1 VRPRHLAVALA
12 VVLAATAASL
22 AVGGA
27 SATPTTDAGPTPA
40 SPETASDR
48 ANATFVAAYPNP
60 VERDDEGEFVVV
72 RFPRAT
78 NTTGWT
84 LTDGTHAVR
93 LPDRTLSG
101 TVALTPTPDVAAS
114 KTDHPVVSV
123 EGRLGLANGGE
134 HLRLRTGNVTVDHAR
149 YRDAPEASVRD
160 FRRDAW
166 RPLGA
171 TDLDPVRTGGGP
183 ATAFVLPDA
192 PDQVVE
198 TLATADERL
207 LLAGYTLSSERV
219 TDALLEA
226 RDRGA
231 TVRVVLDGSPVG
243 GMTDRQGRQLDR
255 LSDAG
260 VDVRVFAGPYTR
272 YAHHHPKYAVVDDRA
287 LVLTENFKP
296 AGTGGMASRGWGVT
310 LSDPAAADALADLH
324 ATDRTA
330 RAATPWTEFRAG
342 RTFEPA
348 DPALG
353 DYPSRHDPAQV
364 SVASAAVLVG
374 PDHAADAVVA
384 RLDAADDRVLVQ
396 QVTVDSRDNRLLRA
410 ALRAAD
416 RGVRV
421 RLLLSSGWYVEEDN
435 AALAAWLNRRADA
448 EGWDLEARV
457 DDPDGYE
464 KLHSKGVVVDDTAL
478 VGSLNW
484 GAASQTDNREV
495 VLALAGGEAADYYA
509 DVFAGDWAGPS
520 ARSLPTALLGVAG
533 VAIAAAALLARRIEI
548 GGRDGVVGWRP

>member
-12 VVLAATAASL
+12 VVLAATATSL

-27 SATPTTDAGPTPA
+27 PVAAATDAGPAPA

-72 RFPRAT
+72 RFPAAT

-84 LTDGTHAVR
+84 LTDGTNAAR
-93 LPDRTLSG
+93 LPNRTLSG
-101 TVALTPTPDVAAS
+101 TVALTRSPGVTAS
-114 KTDHPVVSV
+114 KTDHPVVAV

-134 HLRLRTGNVTVDHAR
+134 RLRLRGPARTVDEAR
-149 YRDAPEASVRD
+149 YRDAPEAELRD
-160 FRRDAW
+160 FGRGGW

-171 TDLDPVRTGGGP
+171 TDREPVHTTGGR

-198 TLATADERL
+198 TLASADERL

-255 LSDAG
+255 LADAG

-272 YAHHHPKYAVVDDRA
+272 YAHHHAKYAVVDDRA

-296 AGTGGMASRGWGVT
+296 AGTGGMANRGWGVT

-495 VLALAGGEAADYYA
+495 VLSLAGGEAADYYA